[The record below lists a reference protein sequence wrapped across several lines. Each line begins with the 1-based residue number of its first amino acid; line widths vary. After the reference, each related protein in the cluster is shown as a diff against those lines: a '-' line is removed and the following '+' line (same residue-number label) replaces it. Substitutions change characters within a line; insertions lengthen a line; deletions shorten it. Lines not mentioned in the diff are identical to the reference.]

1 MLSEDKR
8 KMLSIMEKYRTD
20 KDFRMLVNSKP
31 FSELSSIEQIA
42 LKDMLVTDDGI
53 EIVKSDLSNHY
64 QDYNSVDI
72 STKEKLIITCMNMA
86 IAYLLHLAFK
96 ENNIYKYA
104 DFNLPDIK
112 TRIKGDL
119 FSTFDKP
126 EIIRFIIEYN
136 KIDPKFIIRETK
148 EYFDIYHG
156 HIRNGVGTSLFISLA
171 YTFNTNI
178 YLSEIADYEIKNEKG
193 KSFFKKRNKKWRFI

>member
-20 KDFRMLVNSKP
+20 KDFRILVNSKP
-31 FSELSSIEQIA
+31 FSELSLIAQIA
-42 LKDMLVTDDGI
+42 LKDMLVTDDGT
-53 EIVKSDLSNHY
+53 EIIKSDLSNHY
-64 QDYNSVDI
+64 HDYNHVDI
-72 STKEKLIITCMNMA
+72 STKENLIITCMNMA
-86 IAYLLHLAFK
+86 IAKLLHLAFK
-96 ENNIYKYA
+96 ENNIYKYT

-136 KIDPKFIIRETK
+136 KIDPNFLIKKTK
-148 EYFDIYHG
+148 EYFDMYHA
-156 HIRNGVGTSLFISLA
+156 HIRNGVGPNTFISLA
-171 YTFNTNI
+171 HTFNTNI
-178 YLSEIADYEIKNEKG
+178 YLSEIMDYEMENKK
-193 KSFFKKRNKKWRFI
+193 KKAFFKKKK